1 MAKVKNANKSKVM
14 RNIVII
20 FMLIATFSCNSSKTE
35 NKVDSKISGCS
46 DGCCKAK
53 HKTVKL
59 ACKLHSDDLRKRKE
73 TVLASLKAQVK
84 ERKELADGYAF
95 KFSGSDSTIDE
106 LTEFIKTERECC
118 EFFTFNLSIAGDK
131 NEAWLQL
138 TGPDGSKEF
147 ITSELGL

>member
-1 MAKVKNANKSKVM
+1 MKHL
-14 RNIVII
+14 I
-20 FMLIATFSCNSSKTE
+20 FILIAAVWTIGACNSPKPE
-35 NKVDSKISGCS
+35 NKTAVKSPGCS

-53 HKTVKL
+53 HKKVKL
-59 ACKLHSDDLRKRKE
+59 ACKLHSDELRKRKE
-73 TVLASLKAQVK
+73 TVLASLKAQVTEK
-84 ERKELADGYAF
+84 KELPDGYAF
-95 KFSGSDSTIDE
+95 KFSGSDKTVDE

-138 TGPDGSKEF
+138 TGPEGAKDF